1 MPSTQLVNPALG
13 RLAPQAPTS
22 GWRPHVPRALATLLV
37 LNGLVALVL
46 SVVPR
51 LYQGAVISMD
61 IYFLSARPSF
71 ALATIL
77 LVIAGALAARKRAG
91 WLLMLGYLGVL
102 LLGDV
107 LNLAFDFSALSVAG
121 AVFHGVWLALALATH
136 RQFYASVRSGSWV
149 SAGVV
154 LTLGTMVAVVLGWL
168 LVRMVPGGLPP
179 RGRFLWAVDHVL
191 ALGTTWQLDAD
202 KAPPLWVTTT
212 LGLMGSL
219 VVVLAVVVLLRS
231 ATSHNTQSPRE
242 QQAVRALLRRHG
254 AQDSLG
260 YFATRDDKA
269 VVFSSDGRAAV
280 AYRVEQGV
288 SLASGDPLGDRESWA
303 SAVHN
308 WLLVSRRFGWAPAA
322 IGVSDDGARTF
333 HDRGMGVLAL
343 GDEATL
349 EMDDFS
355 LSGPQMASVRQ
366 AVQRVRRA
374 GVTVRVRRH
383 EQVDPAEWPAL
394 RGAADAWRGDAPER
408 GFSMALGR
416 LGDPA
421 DGQCVLVEAL
431 DASGELVG
439 LLSFVPWGP
448 VGASLDL
455 MRRSPD
461 APNGVT
467 EAMVAELC
475 RQSDVVGIRRL
486 SLNFAVFRSVFAE
499 GQNLG
504 AGPVTRLQRWML
516 RRASRWWQ
524 LESLYT
530 ANERYQ
536 PQWRPRHL
544 CFGDTEQL
552 ARIGLA
558 TAAVEGFLPRWGSP
572 RWLPTR
578 KRADAPVPVT
588 APDPAA
594 LEYWDT
600 VEDLEASRRARRP
613 EQVRVRMA
621 AVESARAAG
630 REPWPKAQEPSH
642 TTAEVVAAADGE
654 PASVAGRVLAVRDLG
669 GVRFV
674 HLRDGVGDLQVVLE
688 QRHLSEADHADFSR
702 FVDLG
707 DLVAFHGT
715 RGASRTGE
723 ASLIATG
730 WRLEAKSLHPLPPVR
745 TGLRDPEARVRRRH
759 VDLAVSTEARE
770 TLRARSAVL
779 RSLREGLQDRGYLEV
794 ETPILQTVHGGAN
807 ARPFATHINA
817 YSLDLSLRIAPELY
831 LKRLCVGG
839 IDRVFEIGRAFRNEG
854 VDATHNPEFTILEAY
869 AAHGDYLS
877 MLQTVQELIQSA
889 AIAVHGECVVP
900 GPDGP
905 MVDISGDWP
914 VVTLHDAV
922 SEKLVA
928 LGGSAVHAES
938 SLEEMRRAADLAGV
952 TVKPD
957 WDAGYV
963 ALELYEHLVEG
974 QTTRPTFYCDFP
986 TSVSPLTRSHRSTPN
1001 VTERWDLVA
1010 FGMELGTAY
1019 SELTDPLEQRAR
1031 LTAQSAAAAAGDPE
1045 AMSLDEDFLEALEY
1059 GMPPTG
1065 GLGLGVDRVVMLVTG
1080 RTIRETLA
1088 FPLVRPV
1095 GHE

>member
-1 MPSTQLVNPALG
+1 MPSSHLVNPALG
-13 RLAPQAPTS
+13 TLAPEAPST

-37 LNGLVALVL
+37 LNGLFALVL
-46 SVVPR
+46 ALVPR
-51 LYQGAVISMD
+51 WYDGLTATVDQY
-61 IYFLSARPSF
+61 YLSVRPSF
-71 ALATIL
+71 ALATML

-91 WLLMLGYLGVL
+91 WLLMLGYLGIL

-107 LNLAFDFSALSVAG
+107 FNLVWGITPHSVAG
-121 AVFHGVWLALALATH
+121 TLLHLAWLALALTTH
-136 RQFYASVRSGSWV
+136 RQFYASARSGSWV

-154 LTLGTMVAVVLGWL
+154 LILGTMVAVVLGWL
-168 LVRMVPGGLPP
+168 LVRVFPGGLPP
-179 RGRFLWAVDHVL
+179 KGRLLWSLDHVL
-191 ALGTTWQLDAD
+191 ALGTSWQLDSEAV
-202 KAPPLWVTTT
+202 PPQWVTSL
-212 LGLMGSL
+212 LGLMGSA
-219 VVVLAVVVLLRS
+219 VVVLAVIVLLRS
-231 ATSHNTQSPRE
+231 ATSHNSQSPRE
-242 QQAVRALLRRHG
+242 QEAVRALLRRHG
-254 AQDSLG
+254 ANDSLG

-280 AYRVEQGV
+280 AYRVERGV
-288 SLASGDPLGDRESWA
+288 SLASGDPVGDPAAWS
-303 SAVHN
+303 SAIHN

-322 IGVSDDGARTF
+322 IGVSGEGARAY
-333 HDRGMGVLAL
+333 HDRGLGVLAL
-343 GDEATL
+343 GDEAIL
-349 EMDDFS
+349 ETDGFS
-355 LSGPQMASVRQ
+355 LSGPRMASVRQ
-366 AVQRVRRA
+366 AVQRARRA
-374 GVTVRVRRH
+374 GVVVQVRRH
-383 EQVDPAEWPAL
+383 EQVEAHEWPAL
-394 RGAADAWRGDAPER
+394 RAAADAWRGDAPER

-421 DGQCVLVEAL
+421 DGQCVLVEARD
-431 DASGELVG
+431 DAGELVG

-455 MRRSPD
+455 MRRSPT

-467 EAMVAELC
+467 ETMVAELC
-475 RQSDVVGIRRL
+475 RQAETVGIRRL

-499 GQNLG
+499 GGTLG
-504 AGPVTRLQRWML
+504 AGPVVRVQRWLL

-530 ANERYQ
+530 ANERYL
-536 PQWRPRHL
+536 PQWRPRYL
-544 CFGDTEQL
+544 CFGQTEQL

-558 TAAVEGFLPRWGSP
+558 TATAEGFLPRLPLP
-572 RWLPTR
+572 RWGRTGPR
-578 KRADAPVPVT
+578 YAPVPVT
-588 APDPAA
+588 APDAGA
-594 LEYWDT
+594 LEDWDSLQ
-600 VEDLEASRRARRP
+600 ELEASRRSRRP

-621 AVESARAAG
+621 TVEAARSAG
-630 REPWPKAQEPSH
+630 HEPWPVAQVPTH
-642 TTAEVVAAADGE
+642 TTLEALRADEGE
-654 PASVAGRVLAVRDLG
+654 PLSLAGRVLAVRDLG

-688 QRHLSEADHADFSR
+688 EQHLSPADHADFGR

-707 DLVAFHGT
+707 DLVAFQGH
-715 RGASRTGE
+715 RGSSRSGE
-723 ASLIATG
+723 PSLIATG
-730 WRLEAKSLHPLPPVR
+730 WRMEAKSLHPLPPVR
-745 TGLRDPEARVRRRH
+745 TGLVDPEAKVRRRH
-759 VDLAVSTEARE
+759 VDLAISTEARE
-770 TLRARSAVL
+770 TLRARSTVL
-779 RSLREGLQDRGYLEV
+779 RSLREGLQERGYLEV

-889 AIAVHGECVVP
+889 AVAVHGECVVP
-900 GPDGP
+900 GPDGT

-922 SEKLVA
+922 SERLVE
-928 LGGSAVHAES
+928 LGGSPVHAQS
-938 SLEEMRRAADLAGV
+938 PLEEMRRAADLAGV
-952 TVKPD
+952 AVKPD
-957 WDAGYV
+957 WDAGHV
-963 ALELYEHLVEG
+963 ALELYEQLVEG
-974 QTTRPTFYCDFP
+974 RTTRPTFYCDFP

-1088 FPLVRPV
+1088 FPLVRPA
-1095 GHE
+1095 GRE